1 VVHRVQWLGGR
12 AHSTPTTITTPARTS
27 LSGKIKLF
35 STPSSFYSKNVSRII
50 NVWVYDPKAP
60 AADKSL
66 RFLYWINVL
75 GSCGNEWY
83 YYQFWLSDRETREEM
98 RKIWLEPQRGRWWKK
113 TSQCRLT
120 RVLALGSLLK
130 RTFGEEWEA
139 PIPTLDTPVRSWQ
152 YVSD

>member
-1 VVHRVQWLGGR
+1 MAWW
-12 AHSTPTTITTPARTS
+12 ARTFNAYHDYYAS
-27 LSGKIKLF
+27 KGLFVGKDQTVFNAILVLF
-35 STPSSFYSKNVSRII
+35 KERII

-66 RFLYWINVL
+66 RFLYWINIL

-98 RKIWLEPQRGRWWKK
+98 KKIWLEPQRGKWWKK